1 MSALSNKET
10 NIKRGVESDFAF
22 FFVYRKGVSYMDFHK
37 VGNGYI
43 VLERDG
49 DIARAYT
56 NSGVIVEQRSNT
68 FRNVY
73 KLAKHDILYDMRK
86 ASRNKQ

>member
-1 MSALSNKET
+1 
-10 NIKRGVESDFAF
+10 
-22 FFVYRKGVSYMDFHK
+22 MDFHK

-86 ASRNKQ
+86 ASRNDEFKIDKT